1 MGRSDAADQARAPLH
16 PLHHRHSTSPLI
28 GVARRGFVSGR
39 FPSVITA
46 ERARASAL
54 RLLAVA
60 GALICAPAVLAAQT
74 VVEMQAGGS
83 SLSGGYGAT
92 ANFWRQ
98 GMDGWIG
105 VGYLDGVRVGAFL
118 RKATQGGDTGGLG

>member
-1 MGRSDAADQARAPLH
+1 M
-16 PLHHRHSTSPLI
+16 
-28 GVARRGFVSGR
+28 
-39 FPSVITA
+39 
-46 ERARASAL
+46 
-54 RLLAVA
+54 
-60 GALICAPAVLAAQT
+60 LAAQT

-118 RKATQGGDTGGLG
+118 RKATTRGDTLGFGNSALVVRLPTDIFTPGYNLLVQGVSYAGSTA